1 MERETLGSR
10 IGFLFLSAGC
20 AIGLGNVWRFPYIVG
35 KYGGAAFVLLYL
47 VFLVIFG
54 LPIMV
59 MEFSVG
65 RASGKSIGCAFEAL
79 EPKGTKWHIVK
90 HFQIAGNYLIMMF
103 YTTVAGWMLYYF
115 YSSFTGKLTTTNQA
129 EITSYFTNMLANPT
143 ELAFW
148 MIVTTSIGFGV
159 CALGLQNGV
168 EKVTKYMMSGL
179 LVIMI
184 ALAIYVAT
192 LDGASAGYSFYLK
205 PNFKALAYNT
215 DGSSR
220 LWEAIYA
227 AMGQAFFTL
236 SIGMG
241 GMEIFGS
248 YIDKKYSLT
257 GEALRVI
264 ILDTFVAITAGL
276 IIFPTCYA
284 NGVEPNSGAGLVLI
298 TLPRIFATMKGG
310 RIVGSLFFLFMSF
323 ASLTTVIGVFEN
335 IVAFR
340 IDINKWSRK
349 KSVIVNYVLIILLSL
364 PCVFGMNIWKGV
376 HFGPIASID
385 AFEDFLVSNNILPLG
400 SMVFLLFTTLNK
412 KHAWGWENFIAEA
425 DAGNG
430 IKFPNKKGVRIYL
443 KYIAPIIFFAIFIIG
458 YVDIFI
464 LQQ

>member
-47 VFLVIFG
+47 IFLVLFG

-65 RASGKSIGCAFEAL
+65 RASHKSIGRAFETL
-79 EPKGTKWHIVK
+79 EPYGTKWHIVK

-115 YSSFTGKLTTTNQA
+115 YSSFTGKLNTANQ
-129 EITSYFTNMLANPT
+129 EIITSYFTSMLNNPE
-143 ELAFW
+143 ELIFW
-148 MIVTTSIGFGV
+148 MIVTVSTGFGV

-168 EKVTKYMMSGL
+168 EKITKYMMSGL
-179 LVIMI
+179 LIIMI
-184 ALAIYVAT
+184 ALAVYVST
-192 LDGASAGYSFYLK
+192 LKGAYQGYIFYLK
-205 PNFKALAYNT
+205 PNFKALAYNL
-215 DGSSR
+215 DGTSR
-220 LWEAIYA
+220 LWEAIYS

-284 NGVEPNSGAGLVLI
+284 NDVEPNSGAGLVLI

-310 RIVGSLFFLFMSF
+310 RIIGSLFFLFMSF

-340 IDINKWSRK
+340 IDINNWSRK
-349 KSVIVNYVLIILLSL
+349 KSVIINYFLIIILSL

-400 SMVFLLFTTLNK
+400 SMVFLLFCMLNDK
-412 KHAWGWENFIAEA
+412 YAWGWENFIKEA
-425 DAGNG
+425 DCGNG
-430 IKFPNKKGVRIYL
+430 IKFPHNKIMKVYL
-443 KYIAPIIFFAIFIIG
+443 KYIAPIIFFFIFIMG

-464 LQQ
+464 LQK